1 MTYSEELRDVRDQ
14 IDRACRVGNMLAATL
29 AVRLP
34 TGHEISEEHAG
45 LRLAEIEEEAAEV
58 RKLRARERNL
68 MAVDTEEAEII
79 AAAEKSECS
88 DIIRERSELIDER
101 NALLVKVGEARA
113 EGTAQGRRGLAR
125 EFLSDM
131 AIGWPEMLR
140 KLREAAK

>member
-1 MTYSEELRDVRDQ
+1 MTDTKSFGQTTRSRRC
-14 IDRACRVGNMLAATL
+14 DRHNPG
-29 AVRLP
+29 
-34 TGHEISEEHAG
+34 
-45 LRLAEIEEEAAEV
+45 
-58 RKLRARERNL
+58 AREGNL